1 MTDSTKPAQNSTD
14 ATKETEAHKI
24 IEHEAD
30 LAAEKGRKEEKEY
43 DSNHDIF
50 TK

>member
-1 MTDSTKPAQNSTD
+1 MTDTVKPAQD
-14 ATKETEAHKI
+14 QKGAPETEAHKI
-24 IEHEAD
+24 LEREAD
-30 LAAEKGRKEEKEY
+30 LAAEKGEKAEEEY